1 MAVHMPNALQTQICD
16 INCHVV
22 VYVIACAYY
31 LYHRVQW
38 FEFYVSMMTRFVN
51 SFF

>member
-16 INCHVV
+16 INCHDV
-22 VYVIACAYY
+22 VYVVACAYY